1 MLQIVMTSD
10 RPDRKSFAPGV
21 AGDWDYKAAV
31 ELWDKNPLYGWCRK
45 NTKANG
51 AQYDLYRDGLKIY
64 TTINATMQ
72 KYAEEAV
79 WAQMGGNVQP
89 MMDRVLKGR
98 QVFSRTSARKRNRR
112 LSTAQCVIPTA
123 IGC

>member
-1 MLQIVMTSD
+1 M
-10 RPDRKSFAPGV
+10 

-72 KYAEEAV
+72 KYAEKAV

-98 QVFSRTSARKRNRR
+98 RSIFSNLSKEEEQAIINRAM
-112 LSTAQCVIPTA
+112 L
-123 IGC
+123 